1 MTRVRFRRRT
11 RFLSLNDYAPAAR
24 RLLPRALYAYLT
36 SSAGEGRSLEENNA
50 AFRRWSLMPRVLR
63 GVAGRDTGVTLLG
76 HRYAAPIGVA
86 PFGAAAVIGFDADR
100 AMARAA
106 RRANVPYL
114 LSANS
119 ITPMEAVI
127 AENPNAWFAA
137 YFPSDRSV
145 IEAMLARIGAAGFK
159 VLVITV
165 DVPVANPR
173 EGERRAHYTMPLR
186 GTPRLALDMATHPRW
201 LLGRFARTLAAR
213 GVPRI
218 SNITATPGPSIFSRR
233 HGTVGGAEA
242 FDWDTIREIRR
253 GWSGRLVLKGVLS
266 PEDATLARACGVD
279 GLVVSNHGARM
290 IDSVVA
296 PIQAIAAI
304 RAACPDMML
313 LLDSGI
319 RRSADI
325 YKAMALGADAV
336 LIGRPFFF
344 SAILGGEAGL
354 GEALSL
360 IRAEFDRDMAYLGLR
375 TCAEIGRHILVDRFA
390 PGGQD
395 PSNAVR

>member
-1 MTRVRFRRRT
+1 MRILRTAKRRSAKVTARGPVGA
-11 RFLSLNDYAPAAR
+11 RAFLSLADYAPAAR
-24 RLLPRALYAYLT
+24 RLLPNALYGYIS
-36 SSAGEGRSLEENNA
+36 SSAGGGVSLDHNMA

-63 GVAGRDTGVTLLG
+63 GVAGRDTGVTLFG
-76 HRYAAPIGVA
+76 HRYAAPIGIA

-119 ITPMEAVI
+119 ITPMEEVI
-127 AENPNAWFAA
+127 AENPEAWFAA

-145 IEAMLARIGAAGFK
+145 IDAMLARIGRAGFK

-173 EGERRAHYTMPLR
+173 EGERRAHYTMPIR
-186 GTPRLALDMATHPRW
+186 VTPRLAFDMAIHPRW
-201 LLGRFARTLAAR
+201 LLGRFARTIAKR
-213 GVPRI
+213 GLPRI
-218 SNITATPGPSIFSRR
+218 SNITATPGPTIFSRT

-242 FDWDTIREIRR
+242 FDWDTLRAIRSA
-253 GWSGRLVLKGVLS
+253 WPGRLVLKGVLS
-266 PEDATLARACGVD
+266 PDDAVLARGCGVD

-290 IDSVVA
+290 IDSVIA
-296 PIQAIAAI
+296 PIEAIAAI

-313 LLDSGI
+313 LLDSGV
-319 RRSADI
+319 RRSGDVF
-325 YKAMALGADAV
+325 KAIALGADAV

-360 IRAEFDRDMAYLGLR
+360 IRTEFDRDMAYLGLR
-375 TCAEIGRHILVDRFA
+375 DCTEIDRKILVER
-390 PGGQD
+390 
-395 PSNAVR
+395 